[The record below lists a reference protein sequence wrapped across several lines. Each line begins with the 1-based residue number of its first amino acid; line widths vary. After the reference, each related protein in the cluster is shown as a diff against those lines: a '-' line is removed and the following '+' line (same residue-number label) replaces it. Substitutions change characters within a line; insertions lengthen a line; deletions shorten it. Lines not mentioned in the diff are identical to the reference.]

1 MKRIAWLALALVVT
15 FLGATFA
22 DGCDDAADADCPPA
36 CHFSCVDGCAV
47 APVAAPPTAIAVAVR
62 TEVVPAEAR
71 RALLDLD
78 LPPDPIPPR
87 A

>member
-1 MKRIAWLALALVVT
+1 VKRFAWLALALVVT
-15 FLGATFA
+15 YLGAALA
-22 DGCDDAADADCPPA
+22 DRCDDAAGGDCPPA

-47 APVAAPPTAIAVAVR
+47 APVAVAPTAIAVAVR
-62 TEVVPAEAR
+62 SETVPAEAG

>member
-15 FLGATFA
+15 FLGVTLVDRCDEAT
-22 DGCDDAADADCPPA
+22 DGDCPPA

-47 APVAAPPTAIAVAVR
+47 APVAVAATATAVTLVAVDGPD
-62 TEVVPAEAR
+62 ER
-71 RALLDLD
+71 RGALLDLE

>member
-1 MKRIAWLALALVVT
+1 VKRITWLALALVVT
-15 FLGATFA
+15 FLGATLVDRCEDVA
-22 DGCDDAADADCPPA
+22 DGDCPPA

-47 APVAAPPTAIAVAVR
+47 APVAVAPTAVAVAVR
-62 TEVVPAEAR
+62 SEAVPAEAG

-78 LPPDPIPPR
+78 LPPEPIPPR